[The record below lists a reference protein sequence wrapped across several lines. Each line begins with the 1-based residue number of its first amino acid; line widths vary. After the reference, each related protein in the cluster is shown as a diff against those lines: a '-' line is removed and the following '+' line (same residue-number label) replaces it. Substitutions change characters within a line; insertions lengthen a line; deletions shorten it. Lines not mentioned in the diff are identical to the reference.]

1 MTKFK
6 HHSTRESARRGS
18 VVVSSLT
25 FSFSSHFSK
34 ITLVSWNITQ
44 NPESL
49 SWYLWSCCRKLENTD
64 KFFGLEH
71 WKTHI
76 PQVHLPYYQS
86 VGESSL
92 QTAQCSPYIFHFS
105 MVSRSN
111 LRHIL
116 DLIAEIRPWRLPS
129 DLISHH
135 IHNDC
140 FLNIII
146 SQELK
151 LSGSYPA
158 GHTYYVLLYGR
169 ETEVQLEFPF
179 YFGSAFP
186 FFHFVP
192 WYLHHSSF
200 PGTPPNSI
208 NTDALK

>member
-6 HHSTRESARRGS
+6 YHSTRESARFGS

-25 FSFSSHFSK
+25 FSFFSHFSK
-34 ITLVSWNITQ
+34 ITSVFWNITQ

-49 SWYLWSCCRKLENTD
+49 SWYLWSCYRKLENTD

-71 WKTHI
+71 WKTHN
-76 PQVHLPYYQS
+76 PQVHLPYYHS
-86 VGESSL
+86 VGKSSL

-105 MVSRSN
+105 MVPRSN

-116 DLIAEIRPWRLPS
+116 DLITEIHPRRPPS
-129 DLISHH
+129 NLISYHTH
-135 IHNDC
+135 DDC

-158 GHTYYVLLYGR
+158 GHTYYILLYWR
-169 ETEVQLEFPF
+169 ETEVQFE
-179 YFGSAFP
+179 FP
-186 FFHFVP
+186 FFHFVS
-192 WYLHHSSF
+192 WYLHHFSF
-200 PGTPPNSI
+200 FGTPPKSI